1 LIANVPSGIGIRTG
15 FYFTNRDR
23 FYAAAVPAKGSE
35 PAQVWTHEAE
45 D

>member
-1 LIANVPSGIGIRTG
+1 LIANAPSGIGIRTG

-23 FYAAAVPAKGSE
+23 FYVAVSAEGSE
-35 PAQVWTHEAE
+35 LAQVRTYEAE

>member
-23 FYAAAVPAKGSE
+23 FYAAVPAKGSE